1 MVESLGRPLEKTYRP
16 KVMNA
21 DQQPA
26 WLGLFPHQDFEFHFG
41 ARSGD
46 ARAFFAD
53 TLEHTTL
60 MASRRAA
67 LEEGP
72 AQCLFEEPAAAEAV
86 AECLT
91 WAGLDGGGC
100 RELALH
106 WESDFLIL
114 LPDENGRFTFRAG
127 AVCFPSSWRPEEKI
141 GLPVH
146 AIHSPVPTLNETLGA
161 RIDKFLAKLEPG
173 RAWERS
179 NWGLSRSL
187 ELNQH
192 PSRDTPRLTPP
203 FTDDE
208 AWIRIEDQVL
218 YRLPQTRALLFGIRL
233 VNVSLAE
240 LKKFPE
246 AQAGLHR
253 AIATMPKEVAD
264 YKNVTESREHLLVL
278 LG

>member
-1 MVESLGRPLEKTYRP
+1 
-16 KVMNA
+16 MNSG
-21 DQQPA
+21 QQPT
-26 WLGLFPHQDFEFHFG
+26 WLSLFPDHDFEFRFG
-41 ARSGD
+41 ARPGD
-46 ARAFFAD
+46 AVRFFAD
-53 TLEHTTL
+53 TVDHSTL
-60 MASRRAA
+60 MAGRRNA
-67 LEEGP
+67 LEKAP
-72 AQCLFEEPAAAEAV
+72 AQCVFEESSAAEAV
-86 AECLT
+86 AECLA

-106 WESDFLIL
+106 WEPDFLIL
-114 LPDENGRFTFRAG
+114 LPDENGRFIFRAG

-146 AIHSPVPTLNETLGA
+146 VIHSPVPSLNENLGA
-161 RIDKFLAKLEPG
+161 RIDKFLANLEPG
-173 RAWERS
+173 KAWKRS
-179 NWGLSRSL
+179 NWGLSRSP

-192 PSRDTPRLTPP
+192 PTRDTSRLTPP
-203 FTDDE
+203 FTAAE

-218 YRLPQTRALLFGIRL
+218 YRLPQSQALLFGIRL

-264 YKNVTESREHLLVL
+264 YKNVTEAREHLLVL

>member
-1 MVESLGRPLEKTYRP
+1 VSAGQP
-16 KVMNA
+16 
-21 DQQPA
+21 PA
-26 WLGLFPHQDFEFHFG
+26 WLGLFPDQDFEFRFG
-41 ARSGD
+41 VRPGD
-46 ARAFFAD
+46 AAAFFAD
-53 TLEHTTL
+53 TADHATL
-60 MASRRAA
+60 MAGRRSV
-67 LEEGP
+67 LEESP
-72 AQCLFEEPAAAEAV
+72 TQCLFEEPFAAEAT
-86 AECLT
+86 AECLA

-106 WESDFLIL
+106 WEPDFLVL
-114 LPDENGRFTFRAG
+114 LPDENGRFIFRAG

-146 AIHSPVPTLNETLGA
+146 AIHSPVPTLNENLGS
-161 RIDKFLAKLEPG
+161 RIDKFLANLEPG
-173 RAWERS
+173 KAWERS
-179 NWGLSRSL
+179 NWGLSRSP

-192 PSRDTPRLTPP
+192 PTRDIPRLTPP
-203 FTDDE
+203 FADDE

-253 AIATMPKEVAD
+253 AIATMPEDVAD
-264 YKNVTESREHLLVL
+264 YKNVTAGREHLLSL
-278 LG
+278 LNPQS